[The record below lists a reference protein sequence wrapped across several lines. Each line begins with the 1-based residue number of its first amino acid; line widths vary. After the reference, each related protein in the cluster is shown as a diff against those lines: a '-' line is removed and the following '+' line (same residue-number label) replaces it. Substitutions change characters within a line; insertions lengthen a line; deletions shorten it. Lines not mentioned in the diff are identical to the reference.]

1 MLQVF
6 IDGNEVDVQAGS
18 LSWERNT
25 TDFDNLSFNIF
36 TFREKDFFEEGQEVE
51 LYNNGKLQ
59 FGGEILTVGESGA
72 RNNYLVHR
80 IDCVGHE
87 KLLENRTIAK
97 AYELEYSGD
106 IIAYMSNDILFNE
119 GIQPGVIERG
129 LLLNEVRFG
138 YISCLQAIQSL
149 AERSNYWFRIDQFK
163 KLHFRSKSGYPS
175 PFPLRWDNVI
185 SDSLNVEKG
194 NSEYRN
200 TQYLLG
206 SQAVTSERTEEKKGN
221 GTNTEFII
229 GFPLAKKPKIYVS
242 RNGGPFE
249 EQTVGP
255 KGVVDTGYD
264 FFVALE
270 DNVIVQDKIGTPLTE
285 TDVIR
290 IVYQGFYN
298 IVVKSQINY
307 EINKRNQKG
316 RGTGIV
322 ERVETASYRGEGA
335 ARQAN
340 LQILNKYATQD
351 CFVITYE
358 TELDGLEPGMM
369 QPVHLP
375 EHNITNVEGLITSI
389 SASDDN
395 GVLVYSVRCVRG
407 PVDQDWTAFF
417 SKPKRDVDTNIIEGD
432 ELIQP
437 VYSYEKTWTQ
447 GEFPNLFATGVYPSN
462 TTFPSSTLYPSLSPS
477 QKIKFLAYFI
487 GDVEAG
493 RIPITQQDI
502 KSDSVFTICLM
513 GFDVEGVIT
522 KLAWVGGYSATEQL
536 GTGIYLDIQN
546 VNLIKTDMEIFQI
559 EKIDRKGW

>member
-6 IDGNEVDVQAGS
+6 IDGKEVDVQAGS

-25 TDFDNLSFNIF
+25 TDFDNLSFNIL
-36 TFREKDFFEEGQEVE
+36 TFRKKDFFEEGQEVE

-87 KLLENRTIAK
+87 KLLDNRTIVK

-119 GIQPGVIERG
+119 GIMPGIIERG

-138 YISCLQAIQSL
+138 HISCLQAIQTL

-163 KLHFRSKSGYPS
+163 KLHFRAKNGYPA
-175 PFPLRWDNVI
+175 PFPLNWDNVI
-185 SDSLNVEKG
+185 SGSLDVTKG
-194 NSEYRN
+194 NTEYRN

-206 SQAVTSERTEEKKGN
+206 SQGVTSEKTEEKKGN
-221 GTNTEFII
+221 GTNTEFTV
-229 GFPLAKKPKIYVS
+229 GFPIAIKPKIYVS
-242 RNGGPFE
+242 RNGGVFE

-264 FFVALE
+264 FFFAPD

-285 TDVIR
+285 TDTIR
-290 IVYQGFYN
+290 IVYKGYYN
-298 IVVKSQINY
+298 IVIKSQINY
-307 EINKRNQKG
+307 EIDKRKKKG
-316 RGTGIV
+316 KGTGIV
-322 ERVETASYRGEGA
+322 ERVESASYKREPA

-351 CFVITYE
+351 CFVLQYS

-369 QPVHLP
+369 QPVHLV
-375 EHNITNVEGLITSI
+375 EHNLLNTEGLITSI

-395 GVLVYSVRCVRG
+395 GILVYSVRCVRG
-407 PVDQDWTAFF
+407 PVDNDWTAFF
-417 SKPKRDVDTNIIEGD
+417 SKPKREVDTNITEGE

-447 GEFPNLFATGVYPSN
+447 TEFPNLFGKAVYPSK

-502 KSDSVFTICLM
+502 DNDSVFTICLM

-522 KLAWVGGYSATEQL
+522 KLAWVGGYSASEQL